1 MPKDFPKERYC
12 TCVYLCNL
20 IIRYGHPKQPNALRV
35 NVKYITTFHQCIYY
49 GSNKH
54 FGYNYFIYAIY
65 VLILYIYRSNKHF
78 GYEYIMYSMYV
89 PILYIL

>member
-1 MPKDFPKERYC
+1 M
-12 TCVYLCNL
+12 L
-20 IIRYGHPKQPNALRV
+20 PKQPNALRV

-54 FGYNYFIYAIY
+54 FGYI
-65 VLILYIYRSNKHF
+65 ILFMQYMFQFCIFYRSNKHF
-78 GYEYIMYSMYV
+78 RYEYIMYSMYV

>member
-1 MPKDFPKERYC
+1 M
-12 TCVYLCNL
+12 L
-20 IIRYGHPKQPNALRV
+20 ILYIIYKFNYVILLLYPKQPNALRV

-54 FGYNYFIYAIY
+54 FGYNNFIYDI
-65 VLILYIYRSNKHF
+65 
-78 GYEYIMYSMYV
+78 YV